1 MVFVLI
7 GLSAHPVWIGLIFAY
22 FIGFKLE
29 LTPITGYADFFN
41 PSQEHGGPVQ
51 WAYHMLLPW
60 PTFAIL
66 FAALYVRLIRANVME
81 TMNEDY
87 VRTARAKGAPERQV
101 IRSHVLRNSMLPVV
115 TILGMDIGLALGGAI
130 FTESVYSLPGP
141 RPAGAAELRE
151 LRPAGDPGHR
161 RLLDLL
167 HHRLQPD
174 RRPALRSHRSA
185 HQADLMALLEVRDLR
200 TSFRTDDGIVKAVDG
215 VTFSVEKGKTLG
227 IVGES
232 GCGKSVT
239 CLTIMGLNN
248 PRNTTSSGEALF
260 NGENLLEMSTRRL
273 RELRGNDIAMIFQD
287 PMTSLNPVHSI
298 GKQLVEAVMLHRDVT
313 KKDARLRALELLKA
327 VGIPRAERRI
337 DDYPHQFSGGMR
349 QRVMIAMALINEPD
363 LLIADEPTT
372 ALDVTTQAQILKLMT
387 TLQDEFDTAIIMIT
401 HDLGVVAEIA
411 DDVVV
416 MYAGKVAEEGTVDE
430 IFTRP
435 HHPYTWG
442 LLGSLPRIDAD
453 VERLVQIQGQPPSLL
468 NPPQGCRFHPR
479 CPYVM
484 DVCKSTSRRC
494 CRSRARRSTCR
505 RATSTSR
512 RRTARPRSCSR
523 ARWRRSADESANGA
537 GRARTCSS
545 SRTSSSTSP
554 SRAGSSS
561 RSRSRASRPS
571 TGSASPSSRARRSAS
586 SASRAAASRRWRAA

>member
-1 MVFVLI
+1 
-7 GLSAHPVWIGLIFAY
+7 
-22 FIGFKLE
+22 
-29 LTPITGYADFFN
+29 
-41 PSQEHGGPVQ
+41 
-51 WAYHMLLPW
+51 
-60 PTFAIL
+60 
-66 FAALYVRLIRANVME
+66 
-81 TMNEDY
+81 
-87 VRTARAKGAPERQV
+87 
-101 IRSHVLRNSMLPVV
+101 
-115 TILGMDIGLALGGAI
+115 
-130 FTESVYSLPGP
+130 
-141 RPAGAAELRE
+141 
-151 LRPAGDPGHR
+151 
-161 RLLDLL
+161 
-167 HHRLQPD
+167 
-174 RRPALRSHRSA
+174 
-185 HQADLMALLEVRDLR
+185 MALLEVKNLR
-200 TSFRTDDGIVKAVDG
+200 TSFRTDDGIVQAVDG

-248 PRNTTSSGEALF
+248 RRNSTSSGEALF
-260 NGENLLEMSTRRL
+260 NGENLLELSPRRL
-273 RELRGNDIAMIFQD
+273 RDLRGNDVAMIFQD

-313 KKDARLRALELLKA
+313 KKDAKLRALELLKA
-327 VGIPRAERRI
+327 VGIPRADRRI
-337 DDYPHQFSGGMR
+337 GDYPHQFSGGMR

-468 NPPQGCRFHPR
+468 NPPRGCRFHPR
-479 CPYVM
+479 CPYLL
-484 DVCKSTSRRC
+484 DSCKSEQPALLPVSHQPHHLQAC
-494 CRSRARRSTCR
+494 HL
-505 RATSTSR
+505 
-512 RRTARPRSCSR
+512 
-523 ARWRRSADESANGA
+523 DEQTKD
-537 GRARTCSS
+537 RE
-545 SRTSSSTSP
+545 
-554 SRAGSSS
+554 
-561 RSRSRASRPS
+561 
-571 TGSASPSSRARRSAS
+571 
-586 SASRAAASRRWRAA
+586 AAKLLEGTLAEVG

>member
-1 MVFVLI
+1 V
-7 GLSAHPVWIGLIFAY
+7 
-22 FIGFKLE
+22 
-29 LTPITGYADFFN
+29 
-41 PSQEHGGPVQ
+41 
-51 WAYHMLLPW
+51 
-60 PTFAIL
+60 
-66 FAALYVRLIRANVME
+66 
-81 TMNEDY
+81 
-87 VRTARAKGAPERQV
+87 
-101 IRSHVLRNSMLPVV
+101 
-115 TILGMDIGLALGGAI
+115 
-130 FTESVYSLPGP
+130 
-141 RPAGAAELRE
+141 
-151 LRPAGDPGHR
+151 
-161 RLLDLL
+161 
-167 HHRLQPD
+167 
-174 RRPALRSHRSA
+174 
-185 HQADLMALLEVRDLR
+185 ALLEVRDLR

-248 PRNTTSSGEALF
+248 PRNSTSSGEALF
-260 NGENLLEMSTRRL
+260 NGENLLEMSSRRL
-273 RELRGNDIAMIFQD
+273 RGLRGNDVAMIFQD

-313 KKDARLRALELLKA
+313 KRDAKLRALELLKA
-327 VGIPRAERRI
+327 VGIPRAERRV

-387 TLQDEFDTAIIMIT
+387 TLQEEFDTAIIMIT

-468 NPPQGCRFHPR
+468 NPPKGCRFHPR

-484 DVCKSTSRRC
+484 EICKSQQPALLPVSDQPAHLQAC
-494 CRSRARRSTCR
+494 HL
-505 RATSTSR
+505 
-512 RRTARPRSCSR
+512 
-523 ARWRRSADESANGA
+523 DEQTKDREVAKLLEGTLA
-537 GRARTCSS
+537 EVG
-545 SRTSSSTSP
+545 
-554 SRAGSSS
+554 
-561 RSRSRASRPS
+561 
-571 TGSASPSSRARRSAS
+571 
-586 SASRAAASRRWRAA
+586 